1 MTRLVPKPAVSTVRS
16 ILSAALPGTTV
27 RDTIPSPRPQQFV
40 VVKRSG
46 GTQTVAQDV
55 ARIVVDCYAASSAA
69 AEDLAGIAT
78 TALWNAETTTGV
90 DYAYWSDGAGPY
102 DLPNPDV
109 TDRFRWQFNGNLHIS
124 IR

>member
-1 MTRLVPKPAVSTVRS
+1 MTRAVPKPAIAAARG

-27 RDTIPSPRPQQFV
+27 RDQIPSPRPQQFV

-46 GTQTVAQDV
+46 GTQTLAQDV
-55 ARIVVDCYAASSAA
+55 ARITVDCYAATSVA
-69 AEDLAGIAT
+69 AEDLAATAT
-78 TALWNAETTTGV
+78 TALWNAETVTGV

-109 TDRFRWQFNGNLHIS
+109 TDRYRQQFNGSLHLS
-124 IR
+124 LR